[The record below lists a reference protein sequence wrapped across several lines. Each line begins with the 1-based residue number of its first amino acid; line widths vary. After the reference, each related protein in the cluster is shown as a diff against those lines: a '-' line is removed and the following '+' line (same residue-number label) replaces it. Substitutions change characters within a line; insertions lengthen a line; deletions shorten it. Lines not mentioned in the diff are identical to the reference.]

1 MGDLVALR
9 SHGGLAMA
17 LSAFPLGPK
26 RSHFANRLLLGLV
39 DKLAIVAATEPEGT
53 FPPRYRPLAF

>member
-1 MGDLVALR
+1 MADSMALR
-9 SHGGLAMA
+9 SHGGSDGPQR
-17 LSAFPLGPK
+17 LSLGPK

-39 DKLAIVAATEPEGT
+39 DKLAMVAATEPEGT